1 MAAPAPSFESISR
14 DISQGRLAPVYLL
27 HGEEGYYIDALA
39 HRFEKWVR
47 QHFVNFLVEH
57 RGYPAALMANETS
70 IRLNGLSRRCDS
82 VAYSRTLKP
91 LAVGEYKTWGMT
103 YLLKTRKLENYS
115 AQNRQ
120 WAVRVA
126 YFF

>member
-1 MAAPAPSFESISR
+1 MYGGPDFSFM
-14 DISQGRLAPVYLL
+14 
-27 HGEEGYYIDALA
+27 LA
-39 HRFEKWVR
+39 HSDVKGNKDAPNPFKYAGGD
-47 QHFVNFLVEH
+47 LGLTAGGGVELWK
-57 RGYPAALMANETS
+57 RWQV
-70 IRLNGLSRRCDS
+70 S
-82 VAYSRTLKP
+82 VQY
-91 LAVGEYKTWGMT
+91 TWGMT